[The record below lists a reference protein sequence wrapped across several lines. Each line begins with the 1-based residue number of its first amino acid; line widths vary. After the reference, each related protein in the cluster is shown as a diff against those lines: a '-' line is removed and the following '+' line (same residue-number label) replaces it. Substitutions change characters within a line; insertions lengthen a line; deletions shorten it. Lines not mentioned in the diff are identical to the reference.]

1 MTLIRKRIRSFGVY
15 TLVSYLGQGFNV
27 VVQILIRRV
36 LDPGQMGTYSF
47 VKLLYSYLDMEH
59 GGMRFAI
66 DRELPLSSAGR
77 RKEIESAAF
86 TLFLI
91 SATLTAIVT
100 FFVILILYFDSP
112 EIWFSFLLLDF
123 AALWTSYSNFRKA
136 VFRAKEITSAMIF
149 YSSIQ
154 PTLYGACALACLLLF
169 GYWGLIFSYL
179 LSSVLVCAIFCARY
193 RLELV
198 VAKPELNTVKTLLKV
213 GLPMLANAALS
224 LLSNTIDRW
233 VVLALFGIEQLGVY
247 STAGMFM
254 SFAMILPNT
263 ISEIFFPKILK
274 HTQKGHTE
282 FLAYFK
288 RITAVLVGINLLFSV
303 IASFAIP
310 SVIRVLLP
318 MYLDAIDSSV
328 VLILVT
334 APNMLISICRYS
346 LLGFMKQYI
355 IIAANVAGI
364 ALSII
369 LSFAFRSKG
378 MTGMAFAVLA
388 SKTIIAVFSYL
399 MVIAVSGKIKNRR
412 PGK

>member
-1 MTLIRKRIRSFGVY
+1 
-15 TLVSYLGQGFNV
+15 
-27 VVQILIRRV
+27 
-36 LDPGQMGTYSF
+36 MGTYSF
-47 VKLLYSYLDMEH
+47 VKLLYNYLDMEH

-91 SATLTAIVT
+91 SAALTAIVT
-100 FFVILILYFDSP
+100 FLVVLFLYLDSR
-112 EIWFSFLLLDF
+112 EIWLAFLILDF

-136 VFRAKEITSAMIF
+136 VFRAKEITGAMIF

-154 PTLYGACALACLLLF
+154 PALYGASALCCLLLF

-179 LSSVLVCAIFCARY
+179 LSSVLICTIFCARY

-198 VAKPELNTVKTLLKV
+198 VAKPDLNTVKTLLKV

-224 LLSNTIDRW
+224 MLSNTIDRW

-263 ISEIFFPKILK
+263 ISEIFFPRILK

-288 RITAVLVGINLLFSV
+288 RITAILVGINLLLSV

-310 SVIRVLLP
+310 SVIRFLLP
-318 MYLDAIDSSV
+318 NYVDAIDSSV

-346 LLGFMKQYI
+346 LLGFMKQHI
-355 IIAANVAGI
+355 IIATNVAEI
-364 ALSII
+364 AFSII
-369 LSFAFRSKG
+369 LSFAFRCKG
-378 MTGMAFAVLA
+378 MTGMAIAILA
-388 SKTIIAVFSYL
+388 SKIIVAVFSYYKV
-399 MVIAVSGKIKNRR
+399 MNVSGKIQKHMM
-412 PGK
+412 GK